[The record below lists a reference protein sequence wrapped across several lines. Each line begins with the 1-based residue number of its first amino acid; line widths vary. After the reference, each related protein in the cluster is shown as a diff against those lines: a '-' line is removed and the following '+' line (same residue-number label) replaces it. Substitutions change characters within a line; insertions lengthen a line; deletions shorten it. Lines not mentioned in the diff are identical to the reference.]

1 MTEGLD
7 IPLIEPYIPHTT
19 VVSRVLADSVPVYAL
34 SDAVLDANKLRV
46 RETDE
51 DEERIDV
58 FYENLIVEI
67 YDRLEEL

>member
-1 MTEGLD
+1 MG

-19 VVSRVLADSVPVYAL
+19 VVSRALADSVPVYAL
-34 SDAVLDANKLRV
+34 ADEVLEANKLRV

-58 FYENLIVEI
+58 FYKDLIDEIHAKLENL
-67 YDRLEEL
+67 